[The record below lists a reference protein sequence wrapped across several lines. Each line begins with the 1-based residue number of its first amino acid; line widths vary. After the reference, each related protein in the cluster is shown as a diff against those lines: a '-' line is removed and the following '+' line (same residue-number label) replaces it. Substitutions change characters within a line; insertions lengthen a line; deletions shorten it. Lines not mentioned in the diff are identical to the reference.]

1 MRVIAGSVGGRR
13 LLAPKGQTA
22 RPTSDR
28 VKEALFSALAP
39 SLPGARV
46 LDLYAGSGALG
57 IEALSR
63 GAAAAVF
70 VESDDRALR
79 VILRNLD
86 ELALEGAVV
95 HGERVARFCRNPA
108 GGPFDIVLADPP
120 YAVSS
125 DAVVEQVEELAAA
138 GALAPGAVLVV
149 ERPAGGDLV
158 AASGSAV
165 AWGRV
170 RAYGDTILCWG
181 EAEERRR

>member
-13 LLAPKGQTA
+13 LHAPKGQVA

-63 GAAAAVF
+63 GATTAVF
-70 VESDDRALR
+70 VESDDRAVK
-79 VILRNLD
+79 VIRRNL
-86 ELALEGAVV
+86 EQLGLEGGIVRA
-95 HGERVARFCRNPA
+95 ERAERYCRRPVD
-108 GGPFDIVLADPP
+108 GPFDVVLADPP
-120 YAVSS
+120 YVVSS
-125 DAVVEQVEELAAA
+125 EEIANQVADLAAA
-138 GALAPGAVLVV
+138 GALTPGALLVV
-149 ERPAGGDLV
+149 ERPSGGALAPV
-158 AASGSAV
+158 PGSAV

-170 RAYGDTILCWG
+170 RAYGDTVLCWG
-181 EAEERRR
+181 KAEERR